1 MRKLR
6 NPSSV
11 VFAIGVCGA
20 IAAGALG
27 IADHRSPE
35 GSDYDRAAFRASQ
48 AAIAATQGG
57 TVISVDQQKDTQ
69 APWEVEVA
77 KPNGARVDVML
88 DDRFT
93 VTKIVPQTDL
103 VTDADSEKLLNDRTS
118 GPAARAA
125 LKAMGGGT
133 VQDVDRNS
141 ENGAVWEVEV
151 KRPDGSRADIL
162 LDEKLRVTGV
172 HVKGAPETPAMK
184 RTDFAWAPTI
194 PTLSSIAYQN
204 RV

>member
-1 MRKLR
+1 MRTMR
-6 NPSSV
+6 NPTSV

-27 IADHRSPE
+27 IADNTSPE
-35 GSDYDRAAFRASQ
+35 GNEYDRLAYRASQ
-48 AAIAATQGG
+48 AAVAATDGG
-57 TVISVDQQKDTQ
+57 TVISVDQQKDKAT
-69 APWEVEVA
+69 PWEVEVA

-133 VQDVDRNS
+133 VQDMDRNS

-151 KRPDGSRADIL
+151 KRPDGSRTDVL
-162 LDEKLRVTGV
+162 LDEKLKVTGV
-172 HVKGAPETPAMK
+172 HIKQAPEPPV
-184 RTDFAWAPTI
+184 RNRSDFVWAPTI
-194 PTLSSIAYQN
+194 PTRSSIAYQN